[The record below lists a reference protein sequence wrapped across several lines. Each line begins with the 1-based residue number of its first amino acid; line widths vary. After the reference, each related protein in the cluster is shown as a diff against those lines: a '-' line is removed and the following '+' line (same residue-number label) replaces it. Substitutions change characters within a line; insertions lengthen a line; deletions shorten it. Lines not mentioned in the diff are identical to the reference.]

1 MSQIKCIFSDVL
13 ENEKHKDILNRYTA
27 LENKVKNNNNNLNLD
42 EKETKNY
49 FIFSEDIKFE
59 NCNFEFDKDENGL
72 IANLVYSK
80 NNKSLKLIFIL
91 KKYEFKLQDKL
102 FYCFETKFLKKYLE
116 DEYKKKKFH
125 LKINIENSIKKLTID
140 NLFYFDY
147 SKFEIVYN
155 YNYKPVTL
163 KELTKINSYTDK
175 KIIKASDLN
184 YEFANYIQLEEEDF
198 NSFYYIDSYE
208 RRNFIKKLDKLIGRN
223 YNFIAFCGP
232 FGSGKTVTLLKM
244 INDPLKRSYYINLR
258 TIFNLEINEIKNV
271 LKYEYVKIIGDDF
284 KQENEKDEIIK
295 YITQINS
302 PNEIYS
308 FISQIITSLNKMEEN
323 LYYLIIDQYSSKYD
337 DNNQNMKRI
346 RREVEGTKVI
356 MIICSS
362 MNNYDVKENLAY
374 SFTSSENL
382 NNSKIN
388 YLYVGCLIRLDPLK
402 EPLNK
407 ESIEYKNVLAKFG
420 NLQFYYYK
428 LKETLRENKDFER
441 FINDEEKIII
451 QELKRFYKDKEY
463 NSIKIEIAK
472 VIYYIK
478 DKEIFLYSDMKNK
491 LLKLPLKFLEI
502 KTQIIPI
509 YKLLRFI
516 EKDNNFELKH
526 KIENYLSTDYNIMK
540 AEEVSMTR
548 FMNEG
553 HYIEE
558 KEFSNKIS
566 TNDNRDNIHIYYLEG
581 LFPYIIDIFSKIIY
595 NENLIMTKAFFSE
608 LSTQTQ
614 GGIIEF
620 YLLEH
625 IKNNKF
631 FFNIKIEQ
639 FESIEVFV
647 PNGFFYQNYS
657 FRKKDTIYDYD
668 EKENIYFKKEDTNKI
683 KLELP
688 KKNILIKQKQFTGKY
703 YDFAILIYSK
713 EKNGYI
719 LILFQVSK
727 KKIINQILYKEEHEI
742 ALNRVKDNIEEDFNI
757 KIISGYFS
765 YIFTNYSKDDKVISF
780 CKDFKIFYLEFSFE
794 EMKFNDNIPFNLDD
808 CFITDKF
815 PFHNYFSILP
825 ENKFEFGN
833 KLDINNYKEIIKYK
847 KLFTFIPIKIDII
860 NQLKWLFK
868 IKNKSNLFNPNNDY
882 AVFGFFDEMEDFSKK
897 FCLWYNVKEKNIYY
911 YEDEN
916 IKTISKEFDFSD
928 INSEK
933 KEWILICS
941 KYKYKYLTDK
951 DIELFV
957 HKLESIIMKDLTNNK

>member
-1 MSQIKCIFSDVL
+1 MSQIECIFSVVL
-13 ENEKHKDILNRYTA
+13 ENNKHEDILNRYTA
-27 LENKVKNNNNNLNLD
+27 LENKIKKNYNNLNLD
-42 EKETKNY
+42 ENQTKNY
-49 FIFSEDIKFE
+49 FIFSGDIKFE
-59 NCNFEFDKDENGL
+59 NCNFKFDKDENGL

-80 NNKSLKLIFIL
+80 NNKSLKLIFII
-91 KKYEFKLQDKL
+91 KKYEFKLQGKL
-102 FYCFETKFLKKYLE
+102 FYCFEAKFLKKYLE

-140 NLFYFDY
+140 NLFYFGY

-155 YNYKPVTL
+155 YNYKLITL
-163 KELTKINSYTDK
+163 KELTKKNTYTNNK
-175 KIIKASDLN
+175 TIKASDLN

-198 NSFYYIDSYE
+198 NSFYYIDSYQ
-208 RRNFIKKLDKLIGRN
+208 RRNFIEKLDKLVGKN
-223 YNFIAFCGP
+223 YNFIAFCGS

-244 INDPLKRSYYINLR
+244 INDPLKRSYYINLW

-302 PNEIYS
+302 SNDIYN
-308 FISQIITSLNKMEEN
+308 FISQIITSLNKMDEN
-323 LYYLIIDQYSSKYD
+323 IYYLIIDQYSSKYD
-337 DNNQNMKRI
+337 KNNQNMKRI
-346 RREVEGTKVI
+346 KREVEGTKVI

-382 NNSKIN
+382 NNNKIN
-388 YLYVGCLIRLDPLK
+388 YLYVGCLIRLNPLEEPLK
-402 EPLNK
+402 N
-407 ESIEYKNVLAKFG
+407 ESIEFKKVLSMFG

-441 FINDEEKIII
+441 FINDEEKIIK
-451 QELKRFYKDKEY
+451 QELKRFYNDEE
-463 NSIKIEIAK
+463 NNIKIEIAK

-478 DKEIFLYSDMKNK
+478 DKEIFLYNNMKNK

-526 KIENYLSTDYNIMK
+526 KIENYLSTDYNKMK
-540 AEEVSMTR
+540 AEEKSMAN
-548 FMNEG
+548 FMNFG

-558 KEFSNKIS
+558 KEFSNIIS
-566 TNDNRDNIHIYYLEG
+566 SIDNRNDIHIYYLEG

-595 NENLIMTKAFFSE
+595 NENLLITRAFFSE
-608 LSTQTQ
+608 LSAQTQ

-625 IKNNKF
+625 FRHNKY

-647 PNGFFYQNYS
+647 PNGFFYQNYT
-657 FRKKDTIYDYD
+657 FREKDTIYDHD

-683 KLELP
+683 KLDLP

-703 YDFAILIYSK
+703 YDFAILIYSQ
-713 EKNGYI
+713 EKNGFI

-727 KKIINQILYKEEHEI
+727 KKINSQILYKEEHEI

-765 YIFTNYSKDDKVISF
+765 YIFTNYSKDNKVISF
-780 CKDFKIFYLEFSFE
+780 CKEYKVFYLEFSFD
-794 EMKFNDNIPFNLDD
+794 EMKFNEKIPFNLND

-815 PFHNYFSILP
+815 PFHNYFSLLP
-825 ENKFEFGN
+825 EDKFKFGKN
-833 KLDINNYKEIIKYK
+833 LDINNYNKIIKYK

-860 NQLKWLFK
+860 NQLKWIFK
-868 IKNKSNLFNPNNDY
+868 IKNKSNQFNPNNDY
-882 AVFGFFDEMEDFSKK
+882 AVFGFFDEMKDFSKK
-897 FCLWYNVKEKNIYY
+897 FCIWYNVKEKKIYY
-911 YEDEN
+911 YEDDN
-916 IKTISKEFDFSD
+916 IQTISKEFDFTD
-928 INSEK
+928 INLEK

-941 KYKYKYLTDK
+941 KYKYQHLTDEDLK
-951 DIELFV
+951 LLLDIFV
-957 HKLESIIMKDLTNNK
+957 IFLQILVKIIQ